1 MSTARERSGVSPGGG
16 PPIVT
21 LNVNGEPVTIDQR
34 TLTMSERQ
42 AVKRELA
49 KLDYE
54 ADDLDALCATIW
66 VVMRRTDAALTFV
79 DVCDSLTLES
89 LSDATAGDE
98 SSPEG

>member
-1 MSTARERSGVSPGGG
+1 M
-16 PPIVT
+16 
-21 LNVNGEPVTIDQR
+21 VNGVPVTIDQR

-66 VVMRRTDAALTFV
+66 VVMRRTDTALTFT

-89 LSDATAGDE
+89 LTEATEGDPT
-98 SSPEG
+98 SPEA

>member
-1 MSTARERSGVSPGGG
+1 MSTGRQRSGITPGGA
-16 PPIVT
+16 PIVT
-21 LNVNGEPVTIDQR
+21 LNVNGSPVTIDQR

-66 VVMRRTDAALTFV
+66 VVMRRTDAALTFTE
-79 DVCDSLTLES
+79 VCDSLTLES
-89 LSDATAGDE
+89 LSEAQQGDE